1 MVIKAYTKSFALLI
15 ALTTFLVS
23 IEAQT
28 IVRGKVTD
36 VDTGAPLES
45 VQVYA
50 DGTPAYSETDENGD
64 YELQIPYKKDQTYQ
78 LIRFQY
84 LGYAEYSDFIRVTPD
99 GKVIDVEQDVKLESQ
114 TIKLED
120 VYVTAN
126 KVEEEMQDVPIAIS
140 VVEAREIE
148 QKTASNVAEAFFAIP
163 NLLTESYVPG
173 SFAFTLRGLSS
184 DFSNPGIENSVGL
197 YIDDIYFSR
206 GYHFNST
213 LMDIERVEVL
223 RGPQGT
229 LFGKNTIGGVL
240 HVITESPKMGNS
252 GALELSGG
260 NYSLF
265 QLRGKGNLML
275 AKDKLAI
282 RFTGAYRQRD
292 GWLLIENNDRSKEAN
307 KTQFYG
313 GRLSV
318 LYKPSDRLTLT
329 VKGTKSE
336 DLKAENPLDYMPQ
349 IFGPSFPTVD
359 DDPLNRRSSPNFTDP
374 KYTRSLVGGSAKLAY
389 KLDDKHTLTLLSS
402 YHHAVTVEDQD
413 FDHSELDFT
422 EFYRDLNYKTRSHE
436 LRISTPRKGQK
447 LFYLGGLYLL
457 NEKIESQDLF
467 TFGQSWFQVFKQV
480 AMLPPALQVPD
491 YYADAV
497 GVGVNEGNSVAG
509 FGTVSYEISER
520 VRVNVGLRYTHEKRN
535 LAYYQTL
542 NGYEP
547 FNFVN
552 FVLKEIGTEA
562 TPELRESKENFLS
575 GNIGMDFKTSDNTL
589 IYTSVSRGY
598 KGAGFN
604 VTLNPAERGGDLVFK
619 PESINSYEV
628 GVKIKVDDRMRIN
641 TAAFATIYKDK
652 QEYVVAGQSSRVVNA
667 ESAEGVGLES
677 EWTAQW
683 NDNFRTDMAV
693 GAQNLTYFDFPFF
706 DLVGQPVNLSG
717 NSLFKSPNFTFRF
730 TPQVKID
737 AGTRWDLLLR
747 ADYNYTSKSYND
759 IYNTEILA
767 RKPSSILNSRISFV
781 NKDNRYS
788 IAVWGKNLLDEAFF
802 ENVWTFTNWTR
813 VALNPPRTFGVE
825 LRVNFY

>member
-1 MVIKAYTKSFALLI
+1 MKKAYYVFFPLMI
-15 ALTTFLVS
+15 ALTLFCFSLDG
-23 IEAQT
+23 QT
-28 IVRGKVTD
+28 IVRGTVTD
-36 VDTGAPLES
+36 EETGEPMMA
-45 VQVYA
+45 VQIYA
-50 DGTPAYSETDENGD
+50 DGTPAYAETDENGK

-78 LIRFQY
+78 LVRFQY
-84 LGYAEYSDFIRVTPD
+84 LAYAEYSDFLRVTPD
-99 GKVIDVEQDVKLESQ
+99 GKLLEIEQDVKLKSQ
-114 TIKLED
+114 AVKLED
-120 VYVTAN
+120 VFVTAN

-173 SFAFTLRGLSS
+173 SFAFSLRGLSS
-184 DFSNPGIENSVGL
+184 DFANPGIENSVGL
-197 YIDDIYFSR
+197 YIDDVYFSR
-206 GYHFNST
+206 AYHFNST

-240 HVITESPKMGNS
+240 HVVTEAPKMGNS
-252 GALELSGG
+252 GAIEISGG
-260 NYSLF
+260 NYSLL

-275 AKDKLAI
+275 AKDKLAV
-282 RFTGAYRQRD
+282 RFTGAYRKRD
-292 GWLLIENNDRSKEAN
+292 GWLLIENNERSKEAN
-307 KTQFYG
+307 KTEFYG
-313 GRLSV
+313 GRLSL
-318 LYKPSDRLTLT
+318 LYKPSDRLTIT

-336 DLKAENPLDYMPQ
+336 DLKAENPLDYMPR
-349 IFGPSFPTVD
+349 IFGPAFPTVD
-359 DDPLNRRSSPNFTDP
+359 DNPLNRKSSPNFQDP
-374 KYTRSLVGGSAKLAY
+374 KYTRSLIGGSAKAEY
-389 KLDDKHTLTLLSS
+389 KLNDKHTLTFLSS
-402 YHHAVTVEDQD
+402 YHHAFVEEDQD
-413 FDHSELDFT
+413 FDHSELEFTDF
-422 EFYRDLNYKTRSHE
+422 FRDISHKTRSHE
-436 LRISTPRKGQK
+436 LRISTPRKGQR
-447 LFYLGGLYLL
+447 LFYLAGLYYLD
-457 NEKIESQDLF
+457 EKIESEDIF

-480 AMLPPALQVPD
+480 AMLPPGLQVPD
-491 YYADAV
+491 YYADAT
-497 GVGVNEGNSVAG
+497 GVGVNEGKSFAG

-520 VRVNVGLRYTHEKRN
+520 VRINGGLRYTNEKRN
-535 LAYYQTL
+535 LAFYQSL

-547 FNFVN
+547 FNFIN
-552 FVLKEIGTEA
+552 FVLKEIGSEEE
-562 TPELRESKENFLS
+562 PELRESNQSFIS
-575 GNIGMDFKTSDNTL
+575 GNLGMDFKTSDNTL
-589 IYTSVSRGY
+589 IYVSVARGF

-628 GVKIKVDDRMRIN
+628 GLKLKVDDRMRIN
-641 TAAFATIYKDK
+641 TAAFATVYKDK
-652 QEYVVAGQSSRVVNA
+652 QEYVVAGQSSRVINA

-706 DLVGQPVNLSG
+706 DLTGQPVNLSG
-717 NSLFKSPNFTFRF
+717 NNLFKSPNFTFRF

-747 ADYNYTSKSYND
+747 TDYNYTSKSYND

-767 RKPSSILNSRISFV
+767 RKPSNILNARIGFA

-788 IAVWGKNLLDEAFF
+788 IAVWGKNLLDESFF

-825 LRVNFY
+825 FRINFY

>member
-1 MVIKAYTKSFALLI
+1 MKKTYFKFFPLVI
-15 ALTTFLVS
+15 ALIFFGLS
-23 IEAQT
+23 LKAQT
-28 IVRGKVTD
+28 IVRGEITD
-36 VDTGAPLES
+36 EES
-45 VQVYA
+45 GEAMIAVQIYA
-50 DGTPAYSETDENGD
+50 DGTPAYAETDENGK
-64 YELQIPYKKDQTYQ
+64 YVLQIPYTKDQTYQ

-99 GKVIDVEQDVKLESQ
+99 GKLFEVEQDVALKSQ
-114 TIKLED
+114 AVKLED
-120 VYVTAN
+120 VFVTAN

-140 VVEAREIE
+140 VVDAREIQ

-173 SFAFTLRGLSS
+173 SFAFSLRGLSS

-206 GYHFNST
+206 AYHFNST

-252 GALELSGG
+252 GAIEVSGG
-260 NYSLF
+260 NYSLL
-265 QLRGKGNLML
+265 QVRGKGNLML

-282 RFTGAYRQRD
+282 RFTAAYRKRD
-292 GWLLIENNDRSKEAN
+292 GWLLIENNETSKDAN
-307 KTQFYG
+307 KTEFYG
-313 GRLSV
+313 GRLSL
-318 LYKPSDRLTLT
+318 LYKPSDKLNITI
-329 VKGTKSE
+329 KGTKSE
-336 DLKAENPLDYMPQ
+336 DLKAEDPLDYMPR

-359 DDPLNRRSSPNFTDP
+359 DNPLNRKSSPNFEDP
-374 KYTRSLVGGSAKLAY
+374 KYTRSLIGGSAKFEY
-389 KLDDKHTLTLLSS
+389 KLDDKHTLTFLSS
-402 YHHAVTVEDQD
+402 YHHAFTEEDQD

-422 EFYRDLNYKTRSHE
+422 DFFRDINYKTRSHE
-436 LRISTPRKGQK
+436 LRISTPRKGQR
-447 LFYLGGLYLL
+447 LFYLAGLYYLD
-457 NEKIESQDLF
+457 EKIESKDVF

-480 AMLPPALQVPD
+480 AMLPAALQVPD
-491 YYADAV
+491 YYADAT
-497 GVGVNEGNSVAG
+497 GVGVNEGKSFAG

-520 VRVNVGLRYTHEKRN
+520 VRVNAGLRYTNEKRN

-547 FNFVN
+547 FNFIN
-552 FVLKEIGTEA
+552 FVLKEIGTAA
-562 TPELRESKENFLS
+562 TPELRESNQNFIS

-589 IYTSVSRGY
+589 IYASVARGF

-628 GVKIKVDDRMRIN
+628 GLKIKVDDRMRIN
-641 TAAFATIYKDK
+641 TAAFATVYKDK
-652 QEYVVAGQSSRVVNA
+652 QEYVVAGQSSRVINA

-677 EWTAQW
+677 EWSAQW
-683 NDNFRTDMAV
+683 SDYFRTDMAV

-717 NSLFKSPNFTFRF
+717 NNLFKSPNFTFRF
-730 TPQVKID
+730 TPQWKID

-767 RKPSSILNSRISFV
+767 RKPSSILNARIGFA
-781 NKDNRYS
+781 NKDNKYS
-788 IAVWGKNLLDEAFF
+788 IAIWGKNLLDETFF

-825 LRVNFY
+825 FRVNFY